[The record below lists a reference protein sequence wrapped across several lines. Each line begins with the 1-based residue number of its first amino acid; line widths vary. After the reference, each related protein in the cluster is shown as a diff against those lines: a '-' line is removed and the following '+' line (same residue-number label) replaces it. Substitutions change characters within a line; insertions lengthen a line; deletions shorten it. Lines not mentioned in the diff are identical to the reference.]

1 MHATINGITPQC
13 PPRVMH
19 FSAFILIG
27 VQTPSLV
34 IDSMTTVSSDT
45 YNVTLRWMADDFSS
59 DDVQYV
65 LSISDSSKT
74 DPDTSTTFSTTITL
88 NRQFG
93 VHYYINVT
101 AVMCGDNSTSRTSN
115 ELHLFYMYEP
125 GTAY

>member
-1 MHATINGITPQC
+1 MSSESYALI
-13 PPRVMH
+13 
-19 FSAFILIG
+19 AFILIG

-115 ELHLFYMYEP
+115 EHLFYMYEP